1 MSFFLQVLFESKFA
15 KKKRLQ
21 YIVLTLKFMKID
33 RINYLNCVVS
43 PSFQMI
49 SSLKG
54 HSHDSVI
61 SNSKQFISFLSVKP
75 YDKQRHSKIRQRL
88 PSFDE
93 IHFGFQQ
100 IQIFDVRVGL
110 KDFLSQLKIVNFL
123 SEKFHSQFY
132 SK

>member
-15 KKKRLQ
+15 KKEK
-21 YIVLTLKFMKID
+21 KITVHRFD
-33 RINYLNCVVS
+33 IKIYENRINYLNCVVS

-110 KDFLSQLKIVNFL
+110 KDFLSQLKIVNFCQKNSFTIL
-123 SEKFHSQFY
+123 P
-132 SK
+132 

>member
-15 KKKRLQ
+15 KKEK
-21 YIVLTLKFMKID
+21 KITVHRFD
-33 RINYLNCVVS
+33 IKIYENRINYLNCVVS

-54 HSHDSVI
+54 HSHNSVI
-61 SNSKQFISFLSVKP
+61 SNSKQFISLFSVKP
-75 YDKQRHSKIRQRL
+75 NDKQRHSKIRQRL

-110 KDFLSQLKIVNFL
+110 KDFLSQLKIVNFCQKNSFTIL
-123 SEKFHSQFY
+123 P
-132 SK
+132 